1 MKRMK
6 LAELAARI
14 DHTLLK
20 PEATAQEVEQL
31 CQEAQQY
38 GFGCVF
44 THSIYVPL
52 AVSVLSGSDI
62 RVGSVAG
69 FPLGAVDTRAKVTE
83 AEAILSGGG
92 LEVDMVVQIGYLKSG
107 ELKKFREDIESVVK
121 AVRQKEGA
129 RVKAILEVGLLTP
142 EEVKKACELAVEA
155 GVDFVKSCTG
165 FGPRG
170 VEVKDIELMREA
182 VKGKVKIKASGG
194 IRSLSQ
200 ALLLF
205 KAGADRLGSS
215 ASVSLIEKALKV
227 GTL

>member
-1 MKRMK
+1 
-6 LAELAARI
+6 LI
-14 DHTLLK
+14 DHTLLR

-52 AVSVLSGSDI
+52 AASILSGSGVRI
-62 RVGSVAG
+62 GSVAG
-69 FPLGAVDTRAKVTE
+69 FPLGAVETQVKVAE
-83 AEAILSGGG
+83 AEVVLAGGG
-92 LEVDMVVQIGYLKSG
+92 LEVDMVVQIGYLKGG
-107 ELKKFREDIESVVK
+107 ELRKFREDIESVVK
-121 AVRQKEGA
+121 VVRQKEGA

-170 VEVKDIELMREA
+170 VEVEDIRLLKDA
-182 VKGKVKIKASGG
+182 VKGRAKIKASGG

-200 ALLLF
+200 ALLLLQ
-205 KAGADRLGSS
+205 AGADRLGTS
-215 ASVSLIEKALKV
+215 ASVNLIEEALRI
-227 GTL
+227 GTF